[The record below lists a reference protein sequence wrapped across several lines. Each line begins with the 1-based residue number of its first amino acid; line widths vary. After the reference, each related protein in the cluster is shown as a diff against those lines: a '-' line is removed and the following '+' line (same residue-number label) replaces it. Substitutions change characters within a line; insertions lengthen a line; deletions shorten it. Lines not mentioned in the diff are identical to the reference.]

1 MKISD
6 INITILKN
14 YLRIDTDDD
23 DIMLEHILNAS
34 IDYCLHYTGRTM
46 QELEQYNDIP
56 LAVLCICSQL
66 YENREYTTD
75 RININPAIAQ
85 ILGSHSNN
93 LL

>member
-14 YLRIDTDDD
+14 YLRIDGDDD
-23 DIMLEHILNAS
+23 NELLEHIKNAS
-34 IDYCLHYTGRTM
+34 IDYCLHYTGRTLE
-46 QELEQYNDIP
+46 ELEQYNDIP
-56 LAVLCICSQL
+56 LAVLCICSDL
-66 YENREYTTD
+66 YECREYTTNN
-75 RININPAIAQ
+75 ININPAIAQ

>member
-6 INITILKN
+6 INTEILKS
-14 YLRIDTDDD
+14 YLRIDSDDD
-23 DIMLEHILNAS
+23 NILLEHILQAS
-34 IDYCLHYTGRTM
+34 IDFCCNYTGQDM
-46 QELEQYNDIP
+46 EYLDQYNDIP
-56 LAVLCICSQL
+56 LAVLCLCSQL

-75 RININPAIAQ
+75 KINVNPAISQ

>member
-1 MKISD
+1 MKVSD
-6 INITILKN
+6 INTEIIKN

-34 IDYCLHYTGRTM
+34 IDFCKNYTGRTLE
-46 QELEQYNDIP
+46 ELEQYNDVP
-56 LAVLCICSQL
+56 LAVLCLCSDL
-66 YENREYTTD
+66 YENREYTID
-75 RININPAIAQ
+75 KININPAVAQ

>member
-6 INITILKN
+6 INTEILKN
-14 YLRIDTDDD
+14 YLRIDGDDD
-23 DIMLEHILNAS
+23 DGMLEHILSAS
-34 IDYCLHYTGRTM
+34 IDYCVNYTGRTLE
-46 QELEQYNDIP
+46 ELELYNDVP
-56 LAVLCICSQL
+56 LAVLSLCSDL

>member
-1 MKISD
+1 MKVSE
-6 INITILKN
+6 ITIEILKN
-14 YLRIDTDDD
+14 YLRIDGSDDD
-23 DIMLEHILNAS
+23 VLLQHILSAS
-34 IDYCLHYTGRTM
+34 IDYCLNYTGRTIE
-46 QELEQYNDIP
+46 ELEQYNDIP
-56 LAVLCICSQL
+56 LAVLSLCSDL

>member
-1 MKISD
+1 MKVSD
-6 INITILKN
+6 INTEILKN
-14 YLRIDTDDD
+14 YLRIDGDDD
-23 DIMLEHILNAS
+23 DGLLEHIKDAS
-34 IDYCLHYTGRTM
+34 IDYVCNYTGRTM

-56 LAVLCICSQL
+56 LAILCLCADM

-75 RININPAIAQ
+75 RININPAVSQ